1 MRLFYRI
8 LLHVL
13 FWSFILY
20 YNTALL
26 SYSDNEYLKHFTR
39 LLYTLPFDMLA
50 VYFTLYFI
58 IPKFL
63 LKKKYILFVFVL
75 LISAIGIILIARYV
89 NFRFV
94 YPWVY
99 PERYTSFK
107 YWSFVSILNNI
118 FGVYSVV
125 SMAAAFKLFKLWFK
139 SHKQRVNLEKQNLKS
154 ELALLRVQINPH
166 FLFNTLNNID
176 SLVQSN
182 SVEASNA
189 LIKLSDIMRY
199 MLYDA
204 SIDKVPLEKELEY
217 IESYVSLEK
226 LRQRDNRF
234 TVLEIND
241 RSNGFMIAPMLLV
254 PFIENA
260 FKHGSKDLGS
270 PGIIIK
276 ISNEAGQLN
285 LYVMNYFNEA
295 GQKDKTQGIGLQN
308 VNRRLEL
315 LYPEKHDLI
324 ISRED
329 KKYIVNL
336 KIDLL

>member
-1 MRLFYRI
+1 MKQVYRI

-13 FWSFILY
+13 FWAVIMY

-26 SYSDNEYLKHFTR
+26 SFSDHEYFKHFTQ
-39 LLYTLPFDMLA
+39 LLYTLPLDMLA
-50 VYFTLYFI
+50 VYFTIYFI
-58 IPKFL
+58 IPTL
-63 LKKKYILFVFVL
+63 LIKRRYVLFGLVL
-75 LISAIGIILIARYV
+75 LTSAAGIVLLARYV
-89 NFRFV
+89 NFRLV
-94 YPWVY
+94 YPWMY
-99 PERYTSFK
+99 PQSYANFR
-107 YWSFVSILNNI
+107 YWSFVSIINNI
-118 FGVYSVV
+118 FTVYSIV
-125 SMAAAFKLFKLWFK
+125 SMAVAVKLFKYWFRSQKQK
-139 SHKQRVNLEKQNLKS
+139 SNLEKQNLQS

-182 SVEASNA
+182 SEKAFSA

-226 LRQRDNRF
+226 LRLKDNQF
-234 TVLEIND
+234 TVLEIHGK
-241 RSNGFMIAPMLLV
+241 SNGFMIAPMLLV

-260 FKHGSKDLGS
+260 FKHGSKDLRS
-270 PGIIIK
+270 PGIVIK
-276 ISNEAGQLN
+276 INNEAGQLN
-285 LYVMNYFNEA
+285 LYVMNYFNDSE
-295 GQKDKTQGIGLQN
+295 QKDKTQGIGLQN

-315 LYPEKHDLI
+315 LYPGEHILN
-324 ISRED
+324 ISQED